1 VIFALG
7 LAAAALL
14 GAGWVIQQRVAI
26 DSGSSEVFSWS
37 QLMSLARS
45 WWWWAGIGAMA
56 VGQSLSAW
64 ALQWGAVSTVEPV
77 LVTSLLFAFGISAV
91 LADARIQWPEVVGT
105 VILCVA
111 LAVFLGAGDPQVN
124 RDSDPGWLAIAIAAA
139 ASAVAAAL
147 LWLLGRLTAKGLRHV
162 AEPALFGAAAGV
174 MYGLQDAATRG
185 AIVATERHNVVVM
198 FSTLWPWV
206 LLGSATIGVLLS
218 QSAFRTGRLD
228 FALPPTAVTQPIAG
242 IVIGICLLRDS
253 LSATGWDLAFESLC
267 VVGMIVGVAMISRSP
282 TLAP

>member
-1 VIFALG
+1 MIFVLG
-7 LAAAALL
+7 VAAAALL

-26 DSGSSEVFSWS
+26 DSGSSDVFSWS
-37 QLMSLARS
+37 QLLNLARS
-45 WWWWAGIGAMA
+45 GLWWAGIGAMA
-56 VGQSLSAW
+56 LGQTLSAW

-91 LADARIQWPEVVGT
+91 LADARVRWLELVGSL
-105 VILCVA
+105 VLCIA

-124 RDSDPGWLAIAIAAA
+124 RDSDPGWLAITIAAA
-139 ASAVAAAL
+139 ASAIAAAS
-147 LWLLGRLTAKGLRHV
+147 LWLIGCTTATDMKHV
-162 AEPALFGAAAGV
+162 AKPALFGAAAGV

-228 FALPPTAVTQPIAG
+228 FALPPTVVAQPIAG
-242 IVIGICLLRDS
+242 VVIGICLLRDS
-253 LSATGWDLAFESLC
+253 LSTTGWDLAFESLC
-267 VVGMIVGVAMISRSP
+267 LVGMIVGVTMISRSSALTP
-282 TLAP
+282 